1 MASLVRQ
8 GSVVADIGTDH
19 AYLVCYLLENNIIES
34 AIAADLRKGPLENA
48 KQTVALCS
56 LEDKVELV
64 LSDGLQNVK
73 PGSCNEIVIAGMGG
87 ILISEILSKAEWVF
101 DSEINI
107 VAQPMTHAE
116 VLREFF
122 INNGFRILEEK
133 TATDQKHCY
142 CAISAVYTGEK
153 IAYPAWYTYLG
164 ETLKIS
170 DDTAKKYVMKV
181 YKSLKKKYDALAEN
195 GRKDDELSALLDEIE
210 CKIKEAELW
219 LE

>member
-1 MASLVRQ
+1 M
-8 GSVVADIGTDH
+8 
-19 AYLVCYLLENNIIES
+19 
-34 AIAADLRKGPLENA
+34 
-48 KQTVALCS
+48 
-56 LEDKVELV
+56 
-64 LSDGLQNVK
+64 
-73 PGSCNEIVIAGMGG
+73 
-87 ILISEILSKAEWVF
+87 
-101 DSEINI
+101 
-107 VAQPMTHAE
+107 
-116 VLREFF
+116 
-122 INNGFRILEEK
+122 
-133 TATDQKHCY
+133 
-142 CAISAVYTGEK
+142 YTGEK